1 MILYCYILRLTKL
14 LCCLCIIVASSV
26 CGICQYSN
34 SQLIK
39 NVESSTFIGAE
50 KEAFKLG
57 KMIVPAAFIATGS
70 VLNIK
75 GPDAAKKLIVRER
88 NEHLGQFRTYVDDY
102 LQFSPIVLAYGLDVC
117 GVKSKNDFI
126 NKTAILIK
134 GEAMMF
140 TISHSLKY
148 ATSMTRPDH
157 SNNHSFPSGHTAQAF
172 AAATFLSMEYKDN
185 YPWIPVVS
193 YGIASSV
200 GLLRMANN
208 KHYISDVLLG
218 AGIGI
223 LSMQVSY
230 YTHRYKWKSMKKEV
244 KAECLPSH

>member
-148 ATSMTRPDH
+148 ATSMTRRIIQIIIPFHPDILHKH
-157 SNNHSFPSGHTAQAF
+157 SLLQPFCRWSIRTTIPGFRW
-172 AAATFLSMEYKDN
+172 
-185 YPWIPVVS
+185 YPMV
-193 YGIASSV
+193 
-200 GLLRMANN
+200 
-208 KHYISDVLLG
+208 
-218 AGIGI
+218 
-223 LSMQVSY
+223 
-230 YTHRYKWKSMKKEV
+230 
-244 KAECLPSH
+244 